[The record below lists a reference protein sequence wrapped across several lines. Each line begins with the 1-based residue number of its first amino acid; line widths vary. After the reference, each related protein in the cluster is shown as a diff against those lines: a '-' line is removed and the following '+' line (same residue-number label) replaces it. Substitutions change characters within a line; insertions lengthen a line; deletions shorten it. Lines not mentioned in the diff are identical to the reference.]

1 LAMIK
6 RCFLMLGGA
15 LLASSMALAQDYKL
29 EPIATAAPGLP
40 AAYAP
45 LIETAGYRIAGPS
58 GPWCEIW
65 FRKSIPTGAKPADNA
80 IVFPIAQG
88 TLVGILRFPAA
99 GADRRGQTIKP
110 GVYTVR
116 YSVQPVDGA
125 HVGVAPQR
133 DFVLL
138 TPIADDADPNAL
150 PGFDALVQ
158 MSRKA
163 SGTPHPAVLSVEPP
177 TGSAFPAVTKEG
189 DHDWVLNVKI
199 GNLPFAIIVAGKVE
213 A

>member
-1 LAMIK
+1 MIK

-15 LLASSMALAQDYKL
+15 LLASAMVLAQDYKL
-29 EPIATAAPGLP
+29 APIATAAPGLP
-40 AAYAP
+40 AAYAA

-65 FRKSIPTGAKPADNA
+65 LRKSIPTGAKPADNA

-88 TLVGILRFPAA
+88 TLIGILRFPAT

-110 GVYTVR
+110 GVYTLR
-116 YSVQPVDGA
+116 YGIQPVDGA

-133 DFVLL
+133 DFALL

-163 SGTPHPAVLSVEPP
+163 SGTPHPAVLSIEPP
-177 TGSAFPAVTKEG
+177 TGSTFPEVTKEG

-199 GNLPFAIIVAGKVE
+199 GNLQIAIIVAGKVE